1 MADEKV
7 GNKTGKTTQVGR
19 DVYETSDGE
28 MVSEKSTTFQY
39 KGKWINV
46 PTIHNGYQY
55 DDDTLRMLLEEGII
69 EPTSIHEDEP
79 SASKAA
85 RERSDNLKF
94 SKGGTPMQ
102 RQMEL
107 FGDGGLKD
115 EGGMI
120 DEISGNEVPIGG
132 TREGVRDDIPA
143 NVSEGEFIFPAD
155 VTRYLGLEKLMQ
167 LRQQAKMGLQEMDA
181 MGQMG
186 NSDEATMDDD
196 LPFGMADIMVVSA
209 GGEPMEFADGGFVP
223 TKNYAPGGMGT
234 TRSLSPEIIAPARTK
249 IDFKQLMGEAAIEFK
264 EYRNEEGKSI
274 MVAHI
279 GGVAAFPIPEGYTL
293 YVADDSIGN
302 GDTATDD
309 IVADANNAVAEKAL
323 ADEAYNAGYP
333 STATDP
339 SSAIDWENLSTK
351 ELLEELPKIT
361 GVGSMIAKAAMLFLG
376 PFGLAGYALIRKQEK
391 RAAKATQAN
400 IAKGGLPS
408 SELTA
413 LKEKVESLTTKSS
426 VNLDK
431 VLETV
436 GGALGL
442 TIEDIKETKK
452 NAAQQVTGD
461 LTGDFGPMSP
471 VSTASM
477 RGEVAKDGIEF
488 DAIKDKQAKRYRDM
502 LTHMA
507 TMATPLPLGQTREGI
522 ESSIIKSIGED
533 GFREIQAETRPDFM
547 RINSV
552 GNLDETGTILRPG
565 GILGSYQEEKY
576 GLSPPGSKLTSEE
589 SIAKRKDAA
598 SAYTPPSY
606 NPVVTTP
613 ANVAPTFP
621 VDPRLSISNTG
632 LPAASVPAPVST
644 QEDFGASVPEARFT
658 APVAPALEPLEG
670 YVAPSTKPLMSI
682 KNVPEFIRRAGEESR
697 SLIYDTP
704 ISELQAQELGYSTEQ
719 PVRSTIDVVPP
730 SPVTGQDLRPSVPAP
745 VTASNVAPTFPV
757 DPRLSISS
765 TGLPAASVAEQT
777 DQAFPNLTRGFDD
790 SFNIETSPSS
800 VTPTAELTRG
810 FDDGSNIA
818 TSLSS
823 VTPTAELTR
832 GFDDGSNIATSPS
845 SVTTTTAPTFNEK
858 FATERLAGAKTFS
871 YDRDGDGTME
881 SYTTETAEEASP
893 KSSGSLYERIAN
905 FLTPGDDKEYKDGV
919 LYNTKTNKPIG
930 KKKITSAGA
939 SSQSKTQGSVDKET
953 TASNAIDTLNSAIDK
968 AQSLGSDADPKE
980 YYDTM
985 MAQSNASKAATKAI
999 KERTAER
1006 KAKEANAYQGGLLTK
1021 PKSKKKTKATTKKRG
1036 LAARK

>member
-7 GNKTGKTTQVGR
+7 GNKTNKTTQVGR

-55 DDDTLRMLLEEGII
+55 DDDTLRMLLNEGII

-102 RQMEL
+102 KQMEL

-120 DEISGNEVPIGG
+120 DEVSGNEVPIGG

-264 EYRNEEGKSI
+264 EYRNEEGKNI

-323 ADEAYNAGYP
+323 ADEAYNAGYS

-361 GVGSMIAKAAMLFLG
+361 GVGSMIAKGAMLFLG
-376 PFGLAGYALIRKQEK
+376 PIGLAGYALIRNQEK

-400 IAKGGLPS
+400 IAKGGLSS
-408 SELTA
+408 SELAA
-413 LKEKVESLTTKSS
+413 LNTEVESLTTKSS
-426 VNLDK
+426 GLFGK

-436 GGALGL
+436 GEALGL
-442 TIEDIKETKK
+442 TIEDVEETKK
-452 NAAQQVTGD
+452 KADVVETQTSDSKEAAVPYDPQRMITINESPGVPAAIPTAQQVD
-461 LTGDFGPMSP
+461 PP
-471 VSTASM
+471 
-477 RGEVAKDGIEF
+477 K
-488 DAIKDKQAKRYRDM
+488 
-502 LTHMA
+502 
-507 TMATPLPLGQTREGI
+507 TMATATP
-522 ESSIIKSIGED
+522 
-533 GFREIQAETRPDFM
+533 IQD
-547 RINSV
+547 NS
-552 GNLDETGTILRPG
+552 NL
-565 GILGSYQEEKY
+565 Q
-576 GLSPPGSKLTSEE
+576 
-589 SIAKRKDAA
+589 
-598 SAYTPPSY
+598 
-606 NPVVTTP
+606 N
-613 ANVAPTFP
+613 
-621 VDPRLSISNTG
+621 VDPPKIIAQTAEGPYGSLMPGNDMLASTSSTFS
-632 LPAASVPAPVST
+632 LPVTAQTNSALGT
-644 QEDFGASVPEARFT
+644 TREDFGASVPETRFT
-658 APVAPALEPLEG
+658 APVAPPLEPLEN
-670 YVAPSTKPLMSI
+670 YQAPSKKGLLSE
-682 KNVPEFIRRAGEESR
+682 KNAGTFFNRLGEKVENFITG
-697 SLIYDTP
+697 TP
-704 ISELQAQELGYSTEQ
+704 ISEQQAIDLGYSKDTEQ
-719 PVRSTIDVVPP
+719 PVKKKSDAQIVADARALMSEEANARIDAGTNIIKEIGVPAYTEKVSISEDVTPNDITPELVTPNDVTPTPVVTAPEN
-730 SPVTGQDLRPSVPAP
+730 TGQEDSFSFTPPNANQ
-745 VTASNVAPTFPV
+745 ASLTVAPIATTP
-757 DPRLSISS
+757 
-765 TGLPAASVAEQT
+765 GLTDDDMGLPTTAVPAASVAEQT
-777 DQAFPNLTRGFDD
+777 NQAFSNSGQED
-790 SFNIETSPSS
+790 SFSFTPPNKNQASLTVDPVAS
-800 VTPTAELTRG
+800 VA
-810 FDDGSNIA
+810 
-818 TSLSS
+818 
-823 VTPTAELTR
+823 
-832 GFDDGSNIATSPS
+832 
-845 SVTTTTAPTFNEK
+845 APTFNEK

-881 SYTTETAEEASP
+881 SYTTQTVEEASP
-893 KSSGSLYERIAN
+893 AGSNSLYERIAN
-905 FLTPGDDKEYKDGV
+905 FLTPGDDKEYQGGKIV
-919 LYNTKTNKPIG
+919 NTGSKKTTV
-930 KKKITSAGA
+930 KKKSNSA
-939 SSQSKTQGSVDKET
+939 K
-953 TASNAIDTLNSAIDK
+953 NAIAGLQNNNGGINVNTTDTAILGKVSNDGNWQEVVQPGTNAITRK
-968 AQSLGSDADPKE
+968 WVGSDNDNNDNSNGGSLFSGGGADDVGNFGAIGDAFGAIGDALGITN
-980 YYDTM
+980 YSGDSDT
-985 MAQSNASKAATKAI
+985 
-999 KERTAER
+999 
-1006 KAKEANAYQGGLLTK
+1006 NAYKGGLLTK

>member
-7 GNKTGKTTQVGR
+7 GNKTNKTTQVGR

-55 DDDTLRMLLEEGII
+55 DDDTLRMLLNEGII

-102 RQMEL
+102 KQMEL

-120 DEISGNEVPIGG
+120 DEVSGNEVPIGG

-143 NVSEGEFIFPAD
+143 NVSEGEFIFPED
-155 VTRYLGLEKLMQ
+155 VTRYIGLEKLMQ

-234 TRSLSPEIIAPARTK
+234 TRSLSPEIMAPARTK

-309 IVADANNAVAEKAL
+309 IVADANNAAAERAAAEKAL
-323 ADEAYNAGYP
+323 ADEPYNAGYSSTASNP
-333 STATDP
+333 STA
-339 SSAIDWENLSTK
+339 INWENLSTK
-351 ELLEELPKIT
+351 ELLNELDKIT
-361 GVGSMIAKAAMLFLG
+361 GVSDTIAKGAMVFLG
-376 PFGLAGYALIRKQEK
+376 LPGLFGYGLMRNRDK
-391 RAAKATQAN
+391 RAAKAAQAR
-400 IAKGGLPS
+400 IAKGGLSS
-408 SELTA
+408 SELAA
-413 LKEKVESLTTKSS
+413 LNKKVESLTTKSS
-426 VNLDK
+426 TLFGK

-442 TIEDIKETKK
+442 NAENVEEAKKKANVVDEQTTQAFTPSSVAKSPEDFQYSTGLPT
-452 NAAQQVTGD
+452 AQQVD
-461 LTGDFGPMSP
+461 PP
-471 VSTASM
+471 
-477 RGEVAKDGIEF
+477 K
-488 DAIKDKQAKRYRDM
+488 
-502 LTHMA
+502 
-507 TMATPLPLGQTREGI
+507 TMATATPIQDNPNLQNVDPPRIIAQTAEGPYGSLLPGNDMLASTSNTFPVPVATQTNSALGTTREDFGASVPKTRFTAPVAPPLEPLENYQAPSTKPLMSI
-522 ESSIIKSIGED
+522 TNVPKFIQRAGEESRSLIYNTPISELQAQDLGYSTEQPVKKKSDEQILAEGLAILDDAGRNRVAEGTNIIKEIGVPAY
-533 GFREIQAETRPDFM
+533 REQVAISDD
-547 RINSV
+547 V
-552 GNLDETGTILRPG
+552 
-565 GILGSYQEEKY
+565 
-576 GLSPPGSKLTSEE
+576 
-589 SIAKRKDAA
+589 
-598 SAYTPPSY
+598 TPT
-606 NPVVTTP
+606 PVVTAP
-613 ANVAPTFP
+613 VASTFP

-632 LPAASVPAPVST
+632 LPAASVAEQTKQAFTPSSVAKSP
-644 QEDFGASVPEARFT
+644 EDF
-658 APVAPALEPLEG
+658 
-670 YVAPSTKPLMSI
+670 
-682 KNVPEFIRRAGEESR
+682 
-697 SLIYDTP
+697 
-704 ISELQAQELGYSTEQ
+704 QYSTT
-719 PVRSTIDVVPP
+719 PT
-730 SPVTGQDLRPSVPAP
+730 VTS
-745 VTASNVAPTFPV
+745 
-757 DPRLSISS
+757 
-765 TGLPAASVAEQT
+765 AEQT
-777 DQAFPNLTRGFDD
+777 DQAFT
-790 SFNIETSPSS
+790 PSS
-800 VTPTAELTRG
+800 VSKSPEDFQYSTTPKV
-810 FDDGSNIA
+810 
-818 TSLSS
+818 TS
-823 VTPTAELTR
+823 A
-832 GFDDGSNIATSPS
+832 
-845 SVTTTTAPTFNEK
+845 APTFNEK

-881 SYTTETAEEASP
+881 SYTTETVEEASP
-893 KSSGSLYERIAN
+893 AGSNSLYQSFVNLI
-905 FLTPGDDKEYKDGV
+905 TPGDDKEYQGGKIV
-919 LYNTKTNKPIG
+919 NTGSGKTTV
-930 KKKITSAGA
+930 KKKNTSA
-939 SSQSKTQGSVDKET
+939 K
-953 TASNAIDTLNSAIDK
+953 NAIDDLKNSNGGLNVNTSDTPILGEVSNDGNWQQVVNPGTNAITRTWV
-968 AQSLGSDADPKE
+968 GSDNDNNDNNDNSDEGSLFSGGGADNVGNFGAIGDAFGAIGDALGITN
-980 YYDTM
+980 YSGDSDT
-985 MAQSNASKAATKAI
+985 
-999 KERTAER
+999 
-1006 KAKEANAYQGGLLTK
+1006 NAYKGGLLTK